1 MQMQRLLDDER
12 AARESVE
19 RLAREQAALRRIATL
34 VAELAPS
41 DEIFAAVAEQAARL
55 HGAESGL
62 VIEFDADGS
71 TRVAGSWGPLPHVGA
86 RLDVSGEGLTTAV
99 RLSGESVRLDGYEGR
114 SGQVMELVR
123 EFGIKSSVGAP
134 IMVERR
140 MWGMIAIFAH
150 RRALLP
156 AHSEQTLMSF
166 GELVGTAIANAESRA
181 QLMASRARIVTAA
194 DEERGRVVRDLHDG
208 AQQHL
213 VHAVVT
219 LKLARGALTK
229 SDANTSAL
237 LDDALQ
243 QAEEANVELRE
254 LAHGILPS
262 ALRRGGLRAGVE
274 AVVSRMSLPVSVDVS
289 DERLPAGIEST
300 AYFVVSE
307 ALTNVVKHA
316 NANSAEVTARVERGV
331 LRVEI
336 VDDGVGGLR
345 RTGISGLSGLEDR
358 VSALEGSFI
367 VESPPG
373 KGTRVR
379 ALLPLPD
386 RD

>member
-1 MQMQRLLDDER
+1 
-12 AARESVE
+12 
-19 RLAREQAALRRIATL
+19 
-34 VAELAPS
+34 
-41 DEIFAAVAEQAARL
+41 
-55 HGAESGL
+55 
-62 VIEFDADGS
+62 
-71 TRVAGSWGPLPHVGA
+71 
-86 RLDVSGEGLTTAV
+86 
-99 RLSGESVRLDGYEGR
+99 
-114 SGQVMELVR
+114 SGQVMKLVR

-150 RRALLP
+150 RTASLP